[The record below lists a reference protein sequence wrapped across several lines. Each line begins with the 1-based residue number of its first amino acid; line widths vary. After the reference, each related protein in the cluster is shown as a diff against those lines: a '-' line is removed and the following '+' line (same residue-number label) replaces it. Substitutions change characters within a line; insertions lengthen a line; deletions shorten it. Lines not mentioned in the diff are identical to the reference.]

1 MKKQICNVVCPI
13 LFGNRSAPETV
24 EIKQV
29 YGTAFYIGNNLFLT
43 AGHCLSS
50 VEENQFLGVGYPQPP
65 RTDLGLIPFK
75 HAETFEEHDVGIVE
89 TVQEVP
95 HVEAQKWSLDIA
107 TALHDVWTAG
117 YPHAL
122 DISDMGY
129 VAQRAFKGYTV
140 SHIPFK
146 RLKGGGFID
155 AYELSFM
162 TPKGISGAPVISFE
176 SATILG
182 LMIGMKETGMD
193 VCREFEATDDG
204 KTTEYVWY
212 RQMMHYGVAI
222 TSQAIAKIYSKKLGM
237 TIETYLREQNL
248 VIDSSPKDVNIA
260 QQLGGKS

>member
-1 MKKQICNVVCPI
+1 MKRQICNVVCPI
-13 LFGNRSAPETV
+13 LFGNRLAPKTV
-24 EIKQV
+24 DIKQV

-75 HAETFEEHDVGIVE
+75 HAETFEDHDVGLVE

-129 VAQRAFKGYTV
+129 VAQRAFKGHTV

-146 RLKGGGFID
+146 RLKEGGFVD

-162 TPKGISGAPVISFE
+162 APKGISGAPLISSE
-176 SATILG
+176 SASILG

-204 KTTEYVWY
+204 KTAEYVWY
-212 RQMMHYGVAI
+212 RQMMQYGVAI
-222 TSQAIAKIYSKKLGM
+222 TSRAIAKIHSEKLGM
-237 TIETYLREQNL
+237 TIGTYLRQEGLVQEPLQEQDNK
-248 VIDSSPKDVNIA
+248 VDQFGV
-260 QQLGGKS
+260 KS